1 MKRRLERDEHL
12 VALMSEISQIMAEQH
27 ISQAELARRMDVDRA
42 AVSKV
47 LKLRVD
53 PLASTLVMMLKALDC
68 HLTMTRKSSDAV
80 A

>member
-1 MKRRLERDEHL
+1 MKRRIERDEHL
-12 VALMSEISQIMAEQH
+12 VTLMSEISAIMKEQG
-27 ISQAELARRMDVDRA
+27 ITQAELARRMKADRCA
-42 AVSKV
+42 ISKV

-68 HLTMTRKSSDAV
+68 HLTMTRKTDDAV